1 MYYFTR
7 NAAAPPSKPTF
18 GENFSYNFFK
28 LWIGEPPKIAG
39 YIPRVA
45 WLHGSCN
52 SEATAMSSK
61 VKKASQA
68 AATPVKEKAE
78 KAVAP
83 VQKKE
88 AEEEDLSGISTV
100 LPI

>member
-1 MYYFTR
+1 
-7 NAAAPPSKPTF
+7 
-18 GENFSYNFFK
+18 
-28 LWIGEPPKIAG
+28 
-39 YIPRVA
+39 
-45 WLHGSCN
+45 
-52 SEATAMSSK
+52 MSSK